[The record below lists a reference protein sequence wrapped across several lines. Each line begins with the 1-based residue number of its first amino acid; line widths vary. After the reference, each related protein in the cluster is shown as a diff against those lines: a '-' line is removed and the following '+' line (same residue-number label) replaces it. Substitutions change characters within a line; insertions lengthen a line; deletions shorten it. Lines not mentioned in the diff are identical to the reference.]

1 MQVKAKSQSP
11 VVFENGVWTSQV
23 YIAWKGSEG
32 PKTGQLELFS
42 VANEKAKLLESDTKA
57 RTSLIFFWKLIL
69 ETPLFPHLFCWI

>member
-1 MQVKAKSQSP
+1 M
-11 VVFENGVWTSQV
+11 

-57 RTSLIFFWKLIL
+57 RTSLIFFL
-69 ETPLFPHLFCWI
+69 ETYFGNTFVSTPFLLDLNLHINY